1 MEDEGI
7 FIFFFW
13 VNVHVEGPWW
23 TVIISIIEKKGKKKI
38 DQTLAKKSSEMIQ
51 D

>member
-1 MEDEGI
+1 MDSDNWHHRKER
-7 FIFFFW
+7 
-13 VNVHVEGPWW
+13 
-23 TVIISIIEKKGKKKI
+23 KKI

>member
-7 FIFFFW
+7 FFFFW

-23 TVIISIIEKKGKKKI
+23 TVIISIIEKKGKKI